1 MIGLGTLINTATVLV
16 GGTVGIAMGNKI
28 PDRVRTIVVQVIG
41 MLTIGLGLSDLLK
54 THNMVFPL
62 LGMVFGAVIGEVL
75 RIEDRLEGIG
85 EIIRK
90 RFAKRQDPGP
100 FISGFV
106 TASLLFCIGPLTI
119 LGAIQ
124 DASGATIGTNPT
136 QLFSVGSAGNYELTI
151 TDFCGNSD
159 SSLFLITE
167 PPAIVFVGP
176 QDLCTGIDSEV
187 LVSGGLEPYVFAPS
201 APAAFFVNA
210 ITNSVFGTAGGTYDM
225 TVTDACNQSGVVP
238 FILTVCDTE
247 EPNILLINADE
258 YDNESFIIKGLESFP
273 NSQLR
278 IYNRWG
284 GLMYES
290 LNYSN
295 DNPWNGTDVEDGVYF
310 WIFNRSDGI
319 SREGYVHVM
328 HKKP

>member
-1 MIGLGTLINTATVLV
+1 
-16 GGTVGIAMGNKI
+16 MGNKI

-124 DASGATIGTNPT
+124 DASGATP
-136 QLFSVGSAGNYELTI
+136 QLY
-151 TDFCGNSD
+151 
-159 SSLFLITE
+159 
-167 PPAIVFVGP
+167 
-176 QDLCTGIDSEV
+176 
-187 LVSGGLEPYVFAPS
+187 
-201 APAAFFVNA
+201 
-210 ITNSVFGTAGGTYDM
+210 
-225 TVTDACNQSGVVP
+225 
-238 FILTVCDTE
+238 
-247 EPNILLINADE
+247 
-258 YDNESFIIKGLESFP
+258 IIKGTLDGFMSVIFGAIHGVGVLFSAVSVFIVQGTLTLFGTRLDSLL
-273 NSQLR
+273 NDRMR
-278 IYNRWG
+278 IELFATG
-284 GLMYES
+284 GLAVMAIGLNLLEIKKIRLGS
-290 LNYSN
+290 LLPGLIITPILVKLFA
-295 DNPWNGTDVEDGVYF
+295 DGTGLL
-310 WIFNRSDGI
+310 R
-319 SREGYVHVM
+319 
-328 HKKP
+328 